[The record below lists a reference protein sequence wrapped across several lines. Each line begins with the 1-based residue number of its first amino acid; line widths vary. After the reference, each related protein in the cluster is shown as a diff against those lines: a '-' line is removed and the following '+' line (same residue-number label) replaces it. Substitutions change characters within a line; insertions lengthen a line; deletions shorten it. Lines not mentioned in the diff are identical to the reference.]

1 MTEKQATEHRLP
13 FRRSRGTV
21 TGVVTDTAADK
32 PRRGRRRFWDQ
43 VNNNLVALISLVL
56 AITSLG
62 YNTWRNETTEVQR
75 NWRDASFQILVE
87 IGELNQIILMRRY
100 FSNSPGAQPEAPVE
114 GSFIPQPESWV
125 RGWGSVAMVRD
136 LTAVMPRPLPEQGR
150 QLFDQW
156 QLHASA
162 LHDRSDP
169 EAREEAED
177 KLLGSIERLRLA
189 VVKLISDLR

>member
-1 MTEKQATEHRLP
+1 VPRARAKGADARHR
-13 FRRSRGTV
+13 RTRG
-21 TGVVTDTAADK
+21 GLVVRPGARPGGERK
-32 PRRGRRRFWDQ
+32 RFWNQ

-62 YNTWRNETTEVQR
+62 YNTWRNETSEVQR

-100 FSNSPGAQPEAPVE
+100 FADAGRAQSSGNDNGDTV
-114 GSFIPQPESWV
+114 PQPESWV
-125 RGWGSVAMVRD
+125 RGWGNVTMVRD
-136 LTAVMPRPLPEQGR
+136 LTSVMPGPLPEKGR

-156 QLHASA
+156 QRQAGA

-169 EAREEAED
+169 QARQEAAD
-177 KLLGSIERLRLA
+177 TLLGSISELRSD
-189 VVKLISDLR
+189 VVELIADLR